1 MISSEN
7 EIKSFLCSDNE
18 HALSTKASE
27 SIYVVRQKIWWGCR
41 ARDLFESQVP
51 VTTETFELQNSSDDV
66 VTLPSKL

>member
-7 EIKSFLCSDNE
+7 ETKSFLCSDNE

-41 ARDLFESQVP
+41 VRDLFESQVP